1 MKILWVKAGKL
12 LPVDTGG
19 KIRSYNILRGLGKR
33 HDVTL
38 LSYYGGARD
47 TSYETEIADHMP
59 GTVTVCTGT
68 PDSSVIDYAR
78 RLTNLA
84 PYAVTKFTSQRVQS
98 KVASLLEEERFDV
111 AVCDFLAA
119 SLNFPLTLGTPTVL
133 FQHNVESSLWS
144 RQARHEPNF
153 FKRAAFKLEAAKM
166 LRYERAAVNRF
177 HHVIAVSDADRE
189 LMKAMTDAS
198 RISVVPTG
206 VDLTQFQANVEK
218 KASEPLVIF
227 VGSMDW
233 EANIDAMDYFCREIW
248 PAVKTSVPAAR
259 LRIVGRNPHPRVKRL
274 ASDSIE
280 VTGTVASVI
289 EHYRE
294 AAVNIVPLRVGGGTR
309 LKIYEAMAMGKA
321 TVSTSIGAEGLDVND
336 GRDIMLADSSKKFA
350 DSVISLLTD
359 AIKRE
364 RIEEAASEQAA
375 RYDWSVITERFEDV
389 LQEIAVRD
397 LRAAARTRSTLVGAA
412 LCGRPSF
419 DTEDVTHHG
428 GAATE
433 GRPYRA

>member
-1 MKILWVKAGKL
+1 
-12 LPVDTGG
+12 
-19 KIRSYNILRGLGKR
+19 
-33 HDVTL
+33 
-38 LSYYGGARD
+38 
-47 TSYETEIADHMP
+47 MP
-59 GTVTVCTGT
+59 GAVTVCTGIA
-68 PDSSVIDYAR
+68 DSSVIDYVR
-78 RLTNLA
+78 RLANVA
-84 PYAVTKFTSQRVQS
+84 PYAVTKFTSKKVHS
-98 KVASLLEEERFDV
+98 KVASLLEDGRFDV

-119 SLNFPLTLGTPTVL
+119 SLNFPRVLETPTVL

-144 RQARHEPNF
+144 RQSRHEPNF

-166 LRYERAAVNRF
+166 SRYERAAVARF
-177 HHVIAVSDADRE
+177 HHVIAVSDGDRE
-189 LMKAMTDAS
+189 LMSTMIDAS

-206 VDLTQFQANVEK
+206 VDLTQFSAAAGE

-233 EANIDAMDYFCREIW
+233 EANVDAMDYFCREIW
-248 PAVKTSVPAAR
+248 PAVTAAVPAAR
-259 LRIVGRNPHPRVKRL
+259 LRIVGRNPHARVKRL
-274 ASDSIE
+274 ASGSIE

-309 LKIYEAMAMGKA
+309 LKIYEAMAAGKA

-336 GRDIMLADSSKKFA
+336 GRDILIADSSERFA

-375 RYDWSVITERFEDV
+375 RYDWSVITKRFEDV
-389 LQEIAVRD
+389 LERVALRD
-397 LRAAARTRSTLVGAA
+397 VELVAAHTDSTHVRAALRGH
-412 LCGRPSF
+412 PSF